1 MICIAKIHNLGKPG
15 NSNLCNS
22 HACFEAKISLNK
34 NNGNEHIE
42 RQNCGVQSSSALT
55 VTESEVTTARRCQ

>member
-22 HACFEAKISLNK
+22 HACFEVKIPLNK
-34 NNGNEHIE
+34 NNDNAHIE
-42 RQNCGVQSSSALT
+42 RWTKLWGSKLQHSHSY
-55 VTESEVTTARRCQ
+55 